1 MNFLDYLKNLKE
13 KHTENIGNLK
23 NTGRDD
29 EYKFEKIRENVCDI
43 FITLYSSS
51 EKRAKNPEDFKSIY
65 LGYFDTIPK
74 PWIIKLD
81 KDKNNNN
88 FEEAFIEEIKLE
100 LVNHLK
106 NKFVG
111 E

>member
-1 MNFLDYLKNLKE
+1 MNFLDYLKELKE
-13 KHTENIGNLK
+13 KHSENIRGLK

-43 FITLYSSS
+43 FITLYSAS
-51 EKRAKNPEDFKSIY
+51 EKRAKNPDDFKSIY
-65 LGYFDTIPK
+65 LGYFENIPK
-74 PWIIKLD
+74 PWKIKLE

-100 LVNHLK
+100 LLDQIK
-106 NKFVG
+106 TRFVG